1 MPACPVVAPLPAPTA
16 GTGAGRS
23 TVGERR
29 PPGRRRNGARP
40 PARTVPARGSVP
52 IVTADSNNET
62 GLPIRLLHDR
72 VLVRTENGDGER
84 RSSAG
89 IVIPATASMGR
100 RLAWATAVGVGPN
113 VRSIVSGD
121 RVLFDPDDRSEV
133 ELHGQEYVLLR
144 ERDVHAV
151 AARRVENDSTGL
163 YL

>member
-1 MPACPVVAPLPAPTA
+1 M
-16 GTGAGRS
+16 TGEEN
-23 TVGERR
+23 TD
-29 PPGRRRNGARP
+29 N
-40 PARTVPARGSVP
+40 
-52 IVTADSNNET
+52 

-72 VLVRTENGDGER
+72 VLVRADGGEGER
-84 RSSAG
+84 RSTAG

-133 ELHGQEYVLLR
+133 ELHGREYVLLR

-151 AARRVENDSTGL
+151 AARRVETDSTGL